1 MSYASINRV
10 VLIGNLTRDP
20 ELRELPS
27 GNSVCNLRIAC
38 NGIRRDPEGEYHER
52 PLYFD
57 VAAFG
62 GLAESVARYMHRGSP
77 VAVDGRL
84 EWREWEATDRS
95 QETLASGEHP
105 RSDRSRETL
114 ASGEHPRSGQQKR
127 QAVSVVAESVQFLGR
142 PATHSEEGVESD
154 ERELVGAGAGEIDLV
169 F

>member
-1 MSYASINRV
+1 MSYASTNRV

-38 NGIRRDPEGEYHER
+38 NGIRRDAEGEYRER

-62 GLAESVARYMHRGSP
+62 GLAESVARYMHKGSL

-84 EWREWEATDRS
+84 EWNEWETA
-95 QETLASGEHP
+95 E
-105 RSDRSRETL
+105 
-114 ASGEHPRSGQQKR
+114 QQKR
-127 QAVSVVAESVQFLGR
+127 QAVSVVAENIQFLDR
-142 PATHSEEGVESD
+142 PAARGDGGQAQGEGGAEGD
-154 ERELVGAGAGEIDLV
+154 ERELVGAGAGSEIDLV

>member
-1 MSYASINRV
+1 MSYASTNRV

-38 NGIRRDPEGEYHER
+38 NGIRRDAEGEYRER

-57 VAAFG
+57 VATFG
-62 GLAESVARYMHRGSP
+62 GLAESVARYMHKGSL

-84 EWREWEATDRS
+84 EWSEWETP
-95 QETLASGEHP
+95 E
-105 RSDRSRETL
+105 
-114 ASGEHPRSGQQKR
+114 QQKR
-127 QAVSVVAESVQFLGR
+127 QAVSVVAENIQFLDR
-142 PATHSEEGVESD
+142 PATRGEGGQAQGEGGAESD
-154 ERELVGAGAGEIDLV
+154 ERELVGAGAGSEIDLV

>member
-10 VLIGNLTRDP
+10 VLVGNLTRDP

-105 RSDRSRETL
+105 RS
-114 ASGEHPRSGQQKR
+114 GQQKR

-142 PATHSEEGVESD
+142 PATHGEGDVESD

>member
-10 VLIGNLTRDP
+10 VLVGNLTRDP

-27 GNSVCNLRIAC
+27 GHSVCNLRIAC
-38 NGIRRDPEGEYHER
+38 NGIRRDADGEYRER

-62 GLAESVARYMHRGSP
+62 GLAENVARYMHKGSL
-77 VAVDGRL
+77 VAADGRL
-84 EWREWEATDRS
+84 EWREWETPE
-95 QETLASGEHP
+95 QG
-105 RSDRSRETL
+105 
-114 ASGEHPRSGQQKR
+114 KR
-127 QAVSVVAESVQFLGR
+127 QAVSVVADTVQFLDR
-142 PATHSEEGVESD
+142 PATRGEGEPREQGGVEND

>member
-1 MSYASINRV
+1 MSYASTNRV

-38 NGIRRDPEGEYHER
+38 NGIRREAEGEYRER

-62 GLAESVARYMHRGSP
+62 GLAENVARYMHKGSL

-84 EWREWEATDRS
+84 EWSEWETS
-95 QETLASGEHP
+95 E
-105 RSDRSRETL
+105 
-114 ASGEHPRSGQQKR
+114 QQKR
-127 QAVSVVAESVQFLGR
+127 QAVSVVAENIQFLDR
-142 PATHSEEGVESD
+142 PVARGEGGEGEGGAESD
-154 ERELVGAGAGEIDLV
+154 ERELVGAGAGSEIDLV